1 LFSAVFASPIAD
13 THHREKAANAHHL
26 YKIQKAGRKREMRI
40 TYRRYAKQAR
50 KAERASP
57 IAEAEDGGKAQE
69 RASR

>member
-1 LFSAVFASPIAD
+1 MKKQQTRI
-13 THHREKAANAHHL
+13 TYTR
-26 YKIQKAGRKREMRI
+26 YKKQAEKREMRI

-57 IAEAEDGGKAQE
+57 IAEAEGGGKAQE